1 MNAGTHPIGE
11 KRVALLVEHDYEDR
25 EVFGP
30 LETLRAAGANVIIVG
45 PTAPTEYRGTHGGL
59 ITSAVAAGRAR
70 ANDFDA
76 VIVPGGRAPDR
87 MRMRHAM
94 VDLVRDEA
102 QSGKPVAAIGH
113 GPQML
118 ISANVLRD
126 RMVTCWP
133 SIAVDI
139 KMPAA
144 CTWTNPS
151 SRTATSSPRARPKM
165 SPPSAR
171 RCCVPFRACKPHPA
185 DPPDAFPALG
195 CVRLVLEI
203 RALPRRIR
211 PERPQ

>member
-1 MNAGTHPIGE
+1 MNAGAHPIGD
-11 KRVALLVEHDYEDR
+11 KRVALLVEQDYEDR

-30 LETLRAAGANVIIVG
+30 LETLRAAGADVIIVG
-45 PTAPTEYRGTHGGL
+45 PTAPTEYRGKHGGV

-76 VIVPGGRAPDR
+76 VIVPGGWAPDR

-94 VDLVRDEA
+94 VDLVRDAA

-113 GPQML
+113 GPHML

-139 KMPAA
+139 KNAGGLYMDKPVVEDGNLITSRKTDDVPAFSE
-144 CTWTNPS
+144 T
-151 SRTATSSPRARPKM
+151 
-165 SPPSAR
+165 
-171 RCCVPFRACKPHPA
+171 
-185 DPPDAFPALG
+185 L
-195 CVRLVLEI
+195 L
-203 RALPRRIR
+203 RALSRA
-211 PERPQ
+211 QTTSG